1 MDILNFI
8 YWVRGK
14 RVVTSVDPDKTLVP
28 LGVRDN
34 RRDDKYLTV
43 AMTVTDLANQLNPI
57 QPEIT
62 ANIWANGFIP
72 TGCLASNITL
82 PDNSTFEYNGP
93 LSICT
98 GYTLTVPTGT
108 TLTVL

>member
-8 YWVRGK
+8 YWIRGK
-14 RVVTSVDPDKTLVP
+14 RVVSSVDPDKTLVP

-43 AMTVTDLANQLNPI
+43 AMTVTDLANQIN
-57 QPEIT
+57 T
-62 ANIWANGFIP
+62 SDVTSSIWANGFIN
-72 TGCLASNITL
+72 TSCIAANITL
-82 PDNSTFEYNGP
+82 PDNATFNYQGP

-98 GYTLTVPTGT
+98 GYTLTIPANT